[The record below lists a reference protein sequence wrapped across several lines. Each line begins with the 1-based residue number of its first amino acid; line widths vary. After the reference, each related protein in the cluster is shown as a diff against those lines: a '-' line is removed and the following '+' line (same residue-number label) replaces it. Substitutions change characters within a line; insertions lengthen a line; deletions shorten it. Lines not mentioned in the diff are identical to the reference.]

1 MNPALA
7 QLVASLLSKAFQG
20 GLTTMYARPAQALP
34 LDFSAAARG
43 EDDSEREYMTYRDE
57 RGLGQTNLGRM
68 LLPADATAFDRLE
81 RGPDRFAR
89 LREALDRGD
98 RRYRGRPLQVGM
110 PNPSVLA
117 AAPGEQDVPIS
128 NDISWALRRFGQAT
142 DAGLVSG
149 IPTPDDR
156 DLGAAWRDTSG
167 RLAQEARRKGN
178 SLSFALRNPGRLDP
192 RTSEALSRA
201 LKGVW

>member
-81 RGPDRFAR
+81 RHLLGAPTVRP
-89 LREALDRGD
+89 GD
-98 RRYRGRPLQVGM
+98 RRGAGLGHPHPGRPRPRGGLAGHVR
-110 PNPSVLA
+110 PS
-117 AAPGEQDVPIS
+117 G
-128 NDISWALRRFGQAT
+128 G
-142 DAGLVSG
+142 G
-149 IPTPDDR
+149 
-156 DLGAAWRDTSG
+156 GAAEREQPLL
-167 RLAQEARRKGN
+167 RAQEPRPARPANVRG
-178 SLSFALRNPGRLDP
+178 AQPGAEERVV
-192 RTSEALSRA
+192 SALSEGRSR
-201 LKGVW
+201 LGGP